1 MSHASEPGLHDT
13 AATNRFCFAI
23 GMFARSTRV
32 FAWSWRCGAGD
43 VVSGGNGCQR
53 WVASRTEVIEV
64 DSLADNLTR
73 VNRTNHFVESGV
85 TMAPGH
91 HGDPKKPPRMLSP
104 SNVLRRCVPCEKV
117 RRKGSGKI
125 GRKVGFCGGGV
136 GPRLARRLAL
146 TRPRTMSH
154 ASEPLARH
162 GNH

>member
-32 FAWSWRCGAGD
+32 FAWSRRCGAGD

-117 RRKGSGKI
+117 RRTA
-125 GRKVGFCGGGV
+125 C
-136 GPRLARRLAL
+136 ARAL
-146 TRPRTMSH
+146 CSSWTLSLRVTERCVLSFVEFRSTC
-154 ASEPLARH
+154 
-162 GNH
+162 

>member
-32 FAWSWRCGAGD
+32 FAWSRRCGAGD

-73 VNRTNHFVESGV
+73 VNRTNHSVESGV

-91 HGDPKKPPRMLSP
+91 YGDPKKPPRVLSP
-104 SNVLRRCVPCEKV
+104 CNIWRIFVPCLFDSAREKN
-117 RRKGSGKI
+117 K
-125 GRKVGFCGGGV
+125 
-136 GPRLARRLAL
+136 ARAVAERSAFI
-146 TRPRTMSH
+146 
-154 ASEPLARH
+154 
-162 GNH
+162 

>member
-1 MSHASEPGLHDT
+1 
-13 AATNRFCFAI
+13 
-23 GMFARSTRV
+23 
-32 FAWSWRCGAGD
+32 
-43 VVSGGNGCQR
+43 
-53 WVASRTEVIEV
+53 VIEV

-146 TRPRTMSH
+146 EAPNDVPCVRTACTTRQ
-154 ASEPLARH
+154 PLTACVLRPECSRSPCTACARALCSSWTLSLRVTERCVLSFVEFRSTC
-162 GNH
+162 